1 MIVTTWNCRG
11 SISSKFSQAF
21 FQYKKLYKSDIFYLL
36 ETKVSGDNTNQIC
49 RKLGYD
55 NWIRVE
61 AVGYNGGI
69 WIMWTK
75 NFFRLQLSTDW
86 FTENVMALWEDLN
99 VSSNERR
106 WLIVGDFNS
115 LLTAEEQCGYNSFNA
130 AGSRDFQNSL
140 STSELVDLGYE
151 GTTFTWCRGRGY
163 NNLKMARLDR
173 ALCSTNWRMA
183 FSEAKVIR
191 PVRLHSDH
199 IPVIIDM
206 RPHKSTPKLGFRFQL
221 AWIPHK
227 GFSDEVKH
235 NWQKGVSIIEAAKGI
250 GGSLSEWNRN
260 VFGNIF
266 AEKKRL
272 LKRLKGVH
280 RLSCEKV
287 LELDRSFT
295 AEDIFKALSNMAPNK
310 ASGPD
315 GFQAVFLSEDVGY
328 SGAGCI

>member
-1 MIVTTWNCRG
+1 
-11 SISSKFSQAF
+11 
-21 FQYKKLYKSDIFYLL
+21 
-36 ETKVSGDNTNQIC
+36 
-49 RKLGYD
+49 
-55 NWIRVE
+55 
-61 AVGYNGGI
+61 
-69 WIMWTK
+69 
-75 NFFRLQLSTDW
+75 
-86 FTENVMALWEDLN
+86 MALWEDLN

-151 GTTFTWCRGRGY
+151 GTTFTWCRGRGF

-227 GFSDEVKH
+227 GFSDVVKH

-266 AEKKRL
+266 AEKKIL

-280 RLSCEKV
+280 RVLALRRQPNLFKLEFNLRQKLENILIQEEMYWFQMAREDSIVSGEQNTKFYHLATTVKKKAYVYSQLKNTEGDWVEDKEQLKNMTRIFFEKLYTREGVFNLDVWIRILVLSYLV
-287 LELDRSFT
+287 RRS
-295 AEDIFKALSNMAPNK
+295 LN
-310 ASGPD
+310 
-315 GFQAVFLSEDVGY
+315 
-328 SGAGCI
+328 